1 MSSLFSSFVL
11 FWLVNVVLLS
21 FWLVGGMMHWLT
33 NSKNVPKPKIMFHAN
48 IFILVKSSRQK
59 NGFKI
64 PCGFFK
70 ISKVDS
76 LLPWQKCF
84 LHLRIYFETFEVL
97 GFMRCLK
104 PKEIICWGK
113 SEYDCD
119 YSKFRLLDSCSFK
132 QPGFLGYSR
141 RHLRKYT

>member
-1 MSSLFSSFVL
+1 
-11 FWLVNVVLLS
+11 
-21 FWLVGGMMHWLT
+21 MHWLT
-33 NSKNVPKPKIMFHAN
+33 NSKNVPKSKIMFHAN

-76 LLPWQKCF
+76 LSPWRKCF
-84 LHLRIYFETFEVL
+84 LNLRIFFETFEVL

-104 PKEIICWGK
+104 PKEIIC
-113 SEYDCD
+113 
-119 YSKFRLLDSCSFK
+119 
-132 QPGFLGYSR
+132 
-141 RHLRKYT
+141 